1 MSGAPIQFQ
10 QQLKFQIQ
18 KSPSISAE
26 ASLCWR
32 NGWAGTPAGLSTLCQ
47 VHRYNYNNCLNY
59 RYKKA
64 PSFLTRLR
72 CIGGTAG
79 LVFHWAGT
87 PAGLSTPCQVHQY
100 NSNNGLKFQIQKS
113 PVIADEASL
122 CWRNGWAGIPLGW
135 HSSGTLDLVS
145 GAPIQLQQ
153 QLKFQIKKA
162 PSMLTRLRCIGGT
175 AGLVF
180 HWAGTPAGLSTSCQ
194 VHQYNS
200 NNGLKFQIQ
209 KSPVIADEASLCWR
223 SGRDSN
229 PRPPA

>member
-1 MSGAPIQFQ
+1 MLAERLGWHSSGTLDLVSGAPIQLQ

-18 KSPSISAE
+18 KSPVIADE

-32 NGWAGTPAGLSTLCQ
+32 NGWAGIPAGLSTSYQ
-47 VHRYNYNNCLNY
+47 VHQYNSNNSLNF

-64 PSFLTRLR
+64 PSFLARLR
-72 CIGGTAG
+72 CVGGAAG

-113 PVIADEASL
+113 PVISDEASL
-122 CWRNGWAGIPLGW
+122 
-135 HSSGTLDLVS
+135 
-145 GAPIQLQQ
+145 
-153 QLKFQIKKA
+153 
-162 PSMLTRLRCIGGT
+162 
-175 AGLVF
+175 
-180 HWAGTPAGLSTSCQ
+180 
-194 VHQYNS
+194 Y
-200 NNGLKFQIQ
+200 
-209 KSPVIADEASLCWR
+209 WR